1 MAIAYK
7 RWSLINMWFQLHL
20 NLGWLIL
27 EESCILSDLII
38 TAVIKRRGLTIS
50 PGYYEHGPGLLSW
63 DNTRKIEPN
72 EILAV

>member
-1 MAIAYK
+1 
-7 RWSLINMWFQLHL
+7 MWFQLNL

-27 EESCILSDLII
+27 EESCLLSDLKFR
-38 TAVIKRRGLTIS
+38 AVIKN
-50 PGYYEHGPGLLSW
+50 YYEHGPGLLSW